1 MEGDTGNQNHRG
13 EGQGG
18 THTTMDRG
26 GGDTMDW
33 EGRLQA
39 QPNGEQQTELSYHNR
54 DLW

>member
-26 GGDTMDW
+26 GG
-33 EGRLQA
+33 G
-39 QPNGEQQTELSYHNR
+39 YHG
-54 DLW
+54 LGGAPTSPA